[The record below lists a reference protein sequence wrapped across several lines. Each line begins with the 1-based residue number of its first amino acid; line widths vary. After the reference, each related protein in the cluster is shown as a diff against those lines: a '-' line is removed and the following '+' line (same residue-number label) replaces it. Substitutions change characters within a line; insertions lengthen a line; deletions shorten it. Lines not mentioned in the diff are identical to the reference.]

1 MDDRH
6 GWRIVAALA
15 VSQTVGFGVQVYA
28 FAVLLQPMA
37 QTLDASTTAI
47 TGAVTAS
54 MLAGAAAAVPVGRWL
69 DRRGGR
75 ALMTLGSLLATA
87 FVVAWSQVTSVVAL
101 YAVLVGL
108 GLTGAMS
115 LYQPAFAVIVSW
127 FDAGRRGTA
136 LLAVTVVAGFASSIF
151 FPLTGALVDAYGW
164 RTALLVLAAIH
175 GVLTVPLHALALRA
189 APHLTAQ
196 VNAAQV
202 NAAQGT
208 SNARLVIRDL
218 RFWVLAIA
226 LVAHGAAVNT
236 IAIHLVSYLTTRGHP
251 LAFASTVAGLI
262 GVLSVTGRV
271 VFTGF
276 QRRARTTTVVA
287 VVFAIQTA
295 AALSLPLLGADRLG
309 AAVGVIGFGLG
320 FGVATLAGPAL
331 LTERYGTAD
340 YATIAGIV
348 AVPTTLAKAGAP
360 LGAAVLQ
367 EASGYT
373 PVLLAVAGACA
384 IAAAGVALHGVRARV
399 VSEPKRRS

>member
-1 MDDRH
+1 MATVTGNRH

-37 QTLDASTTAI
+37 QTLGASTTAI

-69 DRRGGR
+69 DRHGGR

-87 FVVAWSQVTSVVAL
+87 LVVAWSQVTSVVAL
-101 YAVLVGL
+101 YAVLVAL

-127 FDAGRRGTA
+127 FEAPRRGTA

-175 GVLTVPLHALALRA
+175 GTLTVPLHALVLRA
-189 APHLTAQ
+189 APRPAEK
-196 VNAAQV
+196 V
-202 NAAQGT
+202 GT
-208 SNARLVIRDL
+208 VRRWRDSNARLVIRDI

-226 LVAHGAAVNT
+226 LVAHGGAVNT
-236 IAIHLVSYLTTRGHP
+236 MAVHLVSYLTTRGHP

-262 GVLSVTGRV
+262 GVLSVTGRL

-276 QRRARTTTVVA
+276 QRWARTTTIVA
-287 VVFAIQTA
+287 VVFAIQTV

-331 LTERYGTAD
+331 LTERYGTVE
-340 YATIAGIV
+340 YATIAGII

-360 LGAAVLQ
+360 LGAAVIQ

-373 PVLLAVAGACA
+373 PVLLAVAAACA
-384 IAAAGVALHGVRARV
+384 VAAAGVFLHGWPGRA
-399 VSEPKRRS
+399 VSEL